1 MHKFCAWSGIVCL
14 VLMVAGFIGLARF
27 FPPPSPALTTAETTR
42 FILDHTTTI
51 RWGMVVT
58 MAAAVFLGVLAV
70 EIAVQMRRIEGRFP
84 ALAMIEFGFGM
95 LFVLEFL
102 YLLFFWQT
110 ATFRADRDPKLVE
123 LLNDMAW
130 IPFVGLTGTAAAQVA
145 AFGVAILIDRRP
157 TPVFPR
163 WLGYVNLWT
172 AMIFCAGTFN
182 VFFKR
187 GPLAWNGLLAWWLP
201 VVVFGVWLV
210 LVSVYLIRAVQSHL
224 AEVGAEENVEKNVA
238 TGSRA
243 RDRGTPTHAEL
254 AAQIAQLQA
263 QVGELRDKAAS
274 TTH

>member
-1 MHKFCAWSGIVCL
+1 M
-14 VLMVAGFIGLARF
+14 
-27 FPPPSPALTTAETTR
+27 
-42 FILDHTTTI
+42 
-51 RWGMVVT
+51 
-58 MAAAVFLGVLAV
+58 
-70 EIAVQMRRIEGRFP
+70 
-84 ALAMIEFGFGM
+84 
-95 LFVLEFL
+95 
-102 YLLFFWQT
+102 
-110 ATFRADRDPKLVE
+110 
-123 LLNDMAW
+123 
-130 IPFVGLTGTAAAQVA
+130 A